1 MGIIRVQTPN
11 DGIVRV
17 QIQGDEPTE
26 QEMQKIRDQ
35 FGQSNTQTTSQG
47 AQSFQDLVDKYSKTG
62 AQTTLDTEK
71 AQIEQDFDTTTGISD
86 FSLRAAL
93 SGAETSDEED
103 AIMAKQG
110 FTSDQFTRDKRGR
123 LALTPSGA
131 AKLGVETDKNIL
143 IDEEG
148 FSSSDLTDLLGIV
161 PELGLGV
168 TGAIK
173 GAAIGSTVAPG
184 VGTLLGGALGAFI
197 GGASG
202 SLAEEAVEGIAGVSK
217 QSAGEIATDAAI
229 EGSIAAGG
237 ELLFGLPILVFK
249 GLAPSGKRFIKEAS
263 DEELKFSAEALEQGY
278 IPTRTTM
285 KMNPIAAKQE
295 QLTESVAGI
304 SPRLRVVH
312 EAMKRDTAKLRS
324 IINDAAVQGS
334 DKEAGELFID
344 FAENAG
350 FSYIRAKK
358 AAIKNIGASV
368 ERAAEDIAGS
378 FRSGSTVSD
387 DLYNFLADSVKAF
400 DDESARQFATIQE
413 ITNTTLGKQKN
424 FIPTNSLTDVK
435 ELIESSFPARNLSN
449 AEDSIAQKLLEDL
462 NKFGKKTNFNQV
474 YNLRKKLLDV
484 SKYTGDNLRD
494 VNIGKTIDG
503 STKLTAIW
511 RLAGSKLDNILT
523 ETELTAFARAAK
535 NLSKADEQK
544 LALAARELPDAR
556 DFFKKG
562 MKEFESL
569 SSTLSIPSLVG
580 LVRGAARTGERP
592 TVSPGLAM
600 KMVIPGNTKPLK
612 NLKQAMTRGDNAP
625 GEAAYNTIK
634 EEIGKSWLR
643 HTMQTTGFDTATS
656 RIFKPDVLQRQ
667 VDELGDVGN
676 ELFGAQTY
684 NQIKSFAKQFDDL
697 KISRLD
703 NETLVQALDNGLQV
717 GIRDA
722 LATAIDAA
730 KRASAFQNSK
740 IVKGIANKNLKPDE
754 AADVVASPG
763 VTKFQLEEVMRYF
776 EGDEGALKTIRGHY
790 LETMLQDV
798 GATTSAKQMKELAGR
813 IAKADQNKKLN
824 IIFGNETGEQIR
836 KFGKFVEF
844 ASKDTTDSSL
854 VAGGIT
860 ASFFNNI
867 GKILRITAIGQIFT
881 GKRAIDDII
890 KAGKEASTGGEAA
903 KRKFA
908 DMVTD
913 YFRVGQGVTQSMQE
927 GVRDT
932 ENQLKALAENTGATR
947 AVTQG
952 LGQITSPITNVT
964 PPATNT
970 EVGSIDVTDP
980 GVASVLGLNPSD
992 AAIAG
997 RQIRRSNLMRQ
1008 TP

>member
-1 MGIIRVQTPN
+1 MGVIKVRDPNSGDIKQFRIEGDTPTDQEKQN
-11 DGIVRV
+11 ILNVFNQSQEPLPQLGVIKGI
-17 QIQGDEPTE
+17 
-26 QEMQKIRDQ
+26 
-35 FGQSNTQTTSQG
+35 
-47 AQSFQDLVDKYSKTG
+47 G
-62 AQTTLDTEK
+62 AQTKPQTLGE
-71 AQIEQDFDTTTGISD
+71 QIDQEIQKDFDTTTGVSN

-93 SGAETSDEED
+93 SVAENDEEED

-110 FTSDQFTRDKRGR
+110 FTSDEFTRDKRGR
-123 LALTPSGA
+123 LALTPTGA
-131 AKLGVETDKNIL
+131 SKLGIDTEKNIL

-148 FSSSDLTDLLGIV
+148 FSASDFTDLLGIV
-161 PELGLGV
+161 PELGGGIA
-168 TGAIK
+168 GAVK
-173 GAAIGSTVAPG
+173 GATIGSAFAPG
-184 VGTLLGGALGAFI
+184 VGTLLGGAVGAFV

-202 SLAEEAVEGIAGVSK
+202 SLAEEAIEGVAGVSK
-217 QSAGEIATDAAI
+217 QTAGEIVTDAAV
-229 EGSIAAGG
+229 EGGIAAGG

-263 DEELKFSAEALEQGY
+263 DEELKFTAEALEKGY
-278 IPTRTTM
+278 IPTRQTL
-285 KMNPIAAKQE
+285 KVNPIAAKQE
-295 QLTESVAGI
+295 QLSESVSGV
-304 SPRLRVVH
+304 SPRLRSVH
-312 EAMKRDTAKLRS
+312 EAMKRDTAKLRN
-324 IINDAAVQGS
+324 IIDDAAVQGS

-350 FSYIRAKK
+350 FGYIRAKK
-358 AAIKNIGASV
+358 AAMKNIGASV

-413 ITNTTLGKQKN
+413 ITNSSLGKQKN
-424 FIPTNSLTDVK
+424 FIPTNSLTDIK

-449 AEDSIAQKLLEDL
+449 AEDSIAQKLLDDL
-462 NKFGKKTNFNQV
+462 NEFGKKTNFNQV

-494 VNIGKTIDG
+494 VNIGRTIDG
-503 STKLTAIW
+503 STKLTEIW
-511 RLAGSKLDNILT
+511 KQAGIKLDNILT

-535 NLSKADEQK
+535 NLTKEDETK
-544 LALAARELPDAR
+544 IALAARELPDAR
-556 DFFKKG
+556 EFFKKG

-580 LVRGAARTGERP
+580 LVRGATRTGERP
-592 TVSPGLAM
+592 VVSPGLAM
-600 KMVIPGNTKPLK
+600 KMVTPGSTKALT
-612 NLKQAMTRGDNAP
+612 NLKQAMTRGQNAP

-643 HTMQTTGFDTATS
+643 HTMQTTGFDTATPK
-656 RIFKPDVLQRQ
+656 IFKPNVLQKQ

-684 NQIKSFAKQFDDL
+684 NQIKSFARQFDDL
-697 KISRLD
+697 KISKLD
-703 NETLVQALDNGLQV
+703 DETLVQALDNGLEV

-722 LATAIDAA
+722 LATAISAA
-730 KRASAFQNSK
+730 KRLSTFKSLK
-740 IVKGIANKNLKPDE
+740 VRRGIANKNLKPDE
-754 AADVVASPG
+754 AADVVAAPG
-763 VTKFQLEEVMRYF
+763 VTKFELEEIMRYY

-790 LETMLQDV
+790 LESMLQDV
-798 GATTSAKQMKELAGR
+798 GATTNAKQMKDLALR
-813 IAKADQNKKLN
+813 IEKADKNKKLDV
-824 IIFGNETGEQIR
+824 IFGQDTGSQIR
-836 KFGKFVEF
+836 KFGKFVDL
-844 ASKDTTDSSL
+844 ASKNTSDSSL

-927 GVRDT
+927 GTR
-932 ENQLKALAENTGATR
+932 EAESQLKALAENTG
-947 AVTQG
+947 VTQAVNQG
-952 LGQITSPITNVT
+952 IGQITNPVGNVA
-964 PPATNT
+964 PPAANTNL
-970 EVGSIDVTDP
+970 GNIDVTDP
-980 GVASVLGLNPSD
+980 GTAAVLGLNPSD